1 MGVLVEGSY
10 VPALYGLPR
19 PDVAAHLK
27 DPSLAN
33 CGFYVRFRGPK
44 RNPLIKIVSQGKV
57 LAELKVDLATPVEGP
72 INSYDAWLNNRE
84 ASLFWPEREVYERLS
99 ALPYRPLLSIL
110 LPAHNA
116 DPFLYEQSMQ
126 SVARQKYAHWE
137 LCPVDNGSGLSTAEA
152 QNLALQKA
160 KGDFLLTLDQH
171 DQLHPYALLE
181 VVRLL
186 NQRDTCEAIY
196 SDEDKI
202 DLYGARS
209 SPVFKPAMDPDMLLA
224 SNYTGRFTAFK
235 RATVMAL
242 GGFRSECEGAHEW
255 DLLVRLLEKS
265 GPQAIQHLPKPLYHR
280 RASPATNRRASLKAL
295 ADYVARTG
303 KPAVVEPGLSPDSF
317 RLKQE
322 APETADVGV
331 FVQQKDTFQIATTRM
346 SMNRAR
352 NISFDNLSAEVL
364 VFINRPLESL
374 NHLFFE
380 ELAAQALREDC
391 GLATGISVD
400 VQKRVLHS
408 GFLQAANGH
417 LVDPYAGCEFSQV
430 AQLGALPLTRSVE
443 MISDHFFAVRR
454 EHLAAV
460 GGISSQLVHKLVS
473 HAKRQGLR
481 VIVSPFAVGAFHQ
494 SRPEVPLDPV
504 QDGGGVA
511 LNPNLLAFT
520 DLTRAVRGAV

>member
-1 MGVLVEGSY
+1 
-10 VPALYGLPR
+10 
-19 PDVAAHLK
+19 
-27 DPSLAN
+27 
-33 CGFYVRFRGPK
+33 
-44 RNPLIKIVSQGKV
+44 
-57 LAELKVDLATPVEGP
+57 
-72 INSYDAWLNNRE
+72 
-84 ASLFWPEREVYERLS
+84 
-99 ALPYRPLLSIL
+99 
-110 LPAHNA
+110 
-116 DPFLYEQSMQ
+116 
-126 SVARQKYAHWE
+126 
-137 LCPVDNGSGLSTAEA
+137 
-152 QNLALQKA
+152 
-160 KGDFLLTLDQH
+160 
-171 DQLHPYALLE
+171 
-181 VVRLL
+181 
-186 NQRDTCEAIY
+186 
-196 SDEDKI
+196 
-202 DLYGARS
+202 
-209 SPVFKPAMDPDMLLA
+209 
-224 SNYTGRFTAFK
+224 
-235 RATVMAL
+235 
-242 GGFRSECEGAHEW
+242 
-255 DLLVRLLEKS
+255 
-265 GPQAIQHLPKPLYHR
+265 
-280 RASPATNRRASLKAL
+280 
-295 ADYVARTG
+295 
-303 KPAVVEPGLSPDSF
+303 
-317 RLKQE
+317 
-322 APETADVGV
+322 
-331 FVQQKDTFQIATTRM
+331 
-346 SMNRAR
+346 MNRAR